1 MLYLLSRFYTDSGSV
16 KYDYFILSLRCNLP
30 GYLIK
35 YCSTIAQCKRSMVR
49 TGWLNDDAFHKLR
62 VQKRMGLESIT
73 QLLKAHASGDKQAF
87 DRLVP
92 LIYNEMRRMAR
103 NRLRGERS
111 DHTLST
117 TALVHEAYLKLV
129 KFDRINWQNS
139 DHFFAIAAQVMRNIL
154 VDYAVRQQAMKRG
167 GKRIRVEVNDS
178 DTLVEIELANILSVH
193 HALERL
199 TEIDER
205 KAKVVECRF
214 FGGLSVEET
223 AKAIG
228 ISAPT
233 VKRDWTV
240 ARAWLHR
247 ELAE

>member
-1 MLYLLSRFYTDSGSV
+1 
-16 KYDYFILSLRCNLP
+16 
-30 GYLIK
+30 
-35 YCSTIAQCKRSMVR
+35 
-49 TGWLNDDAFHKLR
+49 
-62 VQKRMGLESIT
+62 MGLESIT

-92 LIYNEMRRMAR
+92 LIYNEMRRIAR